1 MKNNSFRFLW
11 IGQLFAN
18 LGDVFYVVGLIS
30 ILYTVTESV
39 MYLAMLPF
47 LNTFG
52 RFISSFIS
60 PLLLNKYRL
69 KSLLVSSQLSKT
81 TILLILAI
89 WASFQSSL
97 GIWFIVC
104 CILLIALL
112 YLINSFL

>member
-89 WASFQSSL
+89 WASFQS
-97 GIWFIVC
+97 FRNMFYC
-104 CILLIALL
+104 LL
-112 YLINSFL
+112 YLINSFVVSY